1 MSFAFKFNYQPHYA
15 EDTKH
20 SFSKH
25 IFNNGYCPSHP
36 DVLIKKGFFKIK
48 RQECWR
54 CLQQYNQQTELFTK
68 KQTQK
73 EVIQKEVIQEEV
85 LQEEV
90 IKQEEVLQEKVIQKE
105 EQRQEEE
112 VINKETEYLNEY
124 IKYKQILF
132 NYHYEIKGWY
142 NPKIKDWCNYKSF
155 RCKICQKGSI
165 TREEFKVINL
175 GHQNC
180 AGPRHIKN
188 NLPVCFNCN
197 YDSFNRLRSQR
208 KRHLYQDIRG
218 RERYV
223 KENNLVSSDDMLFIY
238 KFIPI
243 V

>member
-85 LQEEV
+85 LQEKV
-90 IKQEEVLQEKVIQKE
+90 IQKEVIQKE

-132 NYHYEIKGWY
+132 NYHYEIGGPTKY
-142 NPKIKDWCNYKSF
+142 HYKSF

-197 YDSFNRLRSQR
+197 YDSFNMLRHQR
-208 KRHLYQDIRG
+208 KRHLYRDISG

-223 KENNLVSSDDMLFIY
+223 KENNLVSSDDMLFIH

-243 V
+243 VKN